1 MRLTHALLISAVA
14 GLASGAPADAAS
26 TSAVPE
32 GCAPY
37 AEVVEFLARD
47 HAEEPVA
54 SGVANN
60 GGLVEVFAS
69 REHET
74 WTLLITMPD
83 GHTCMMA
90 AGNEWMEFRESTAP
104 PTAEMPPEPGT

>member
-1 MRLTHALLISAVA
+1 MRLTPCLLTLTTA
-14 GLASGAPADAAS
+14 GLLFGAPDAGAW
-26 TSAVPE
+26 ANALPD

-47 HAEEPVA
+47 YAEEPVA
-54 SGVANN
+54 SGIANN

-69 REHET
+69 PERNT

-90 AGNEWMEFRESTAP
+90 AGSAWMEFRDRADPLTVP
-104 PTAEMPPEPGT
+104 GPPEPGT

>member
-1 MRLTHALLISAVA
+1 MRLLLPLTTFAMA
-14 GLASGAPADAAS
+14 GLLALAGGPAAA
-26 TSAVPE
+26 ADPALPE

-47 HAEEPVA
+47 HAEQPVA

-69 REHET
+69 PDRES
-74 WTLLITMPD
+74 WTLLITMPN
-83 GHTCMMA
+83 GQTCMMA
-90 AGNEWMEFRESTAP
+90 AGSAWVEFRDPTLP
-104 PTAEMPPEPGT
+104 PVPPDPGT